1 MHIHANRQPLDCGV
15 PRQHW
20 AWLLALYTF
29 ASLIEVIF
37 WGQLSAFTP
46 LYLPHLGIAPHDVRR
61 WVGIIT
67 AVSATVGIPLV
78 PLWGA
83 LADRFSRQPLIV
95 RSFGAH
101 VLVGVLTILAPNVW
115 VFLAARALS
124 ALSLGNTGLMLST
137 LTERTP
143 SGRRGLAY
151 SIMNG
156 SQPLGVFLGPLIG
169 GPLLDR
175 IGFRLLI
182 AGDVG
187 LLLIAILALSLGYR
201 DTYRPPIEEPVLH
214 MAAQS
219 VTIIARSARLRTLF
233 PALFLL
239 SAGWTLATTYLP
251 LAVTALYHGADRG
264 TAVGTVIGVGGLA
277 ALLISPAAGL
287 LADRLG
293 HWRVLI
299 AGAGLSVLLW
309 PLPALAHG
317 LVPFA
322 LLWALIAG
330 TIAANF
336 SLGFSVLS
344 TSVGDAIRGRIM
356 SFSFLPTSVALA
368 IGPLIG
374 TVVTA
379 HAITA
384 VFPTAAVLTALGVG
398 MLVVAGKQ
406 PGVRPANAPPDA
418 VLR

>member
-1 MHIHANRQPLDCGV
+1 MPHRSWV
-15 PRQHW
+15 
-20 AWLLALYTF
+20 WLLALFTF

-61 WVGIIT
+61 WVGIIS

-83 LADRFSRQPLIV
+83 LADRFSRQPLII
-95 RSFGAH
+95 RSFFVHA
-101 VLVGVLTILAPNVW
+101 LIGVLTILASNVW
-115 VFLAARALS
+115 IFLAARALS

-137 LTERTP
+137 LTERVP
-143 SGRRGLAY
+143 EGRRGLAY

-156 SQPLGVFLGPLIG
+156 SQPLGVFIGPLLG

-175 IGFRLLI
+175 IGFRALLGI
-182 AGDVG
+182 DVA
-187 LLLIAILALSLGYR
+187 LLLVVVVALSVAYR
-201 DTYRPPIEEPVLH
+201 DTYRPQGEEPVLR
-214 MAAQS
+214 MAVES
-219 VTIIARSARLRTLF
+219 VTIIAGSARLRTLF

-239 SAGWTLATTYLP
+239 SSGWMLAITYLP
-251 LAVTALYHGADRG
+251 LAVTGLYHGHDPG
-264 TAVGTVIGVGGLA
+264 TAVGTVIGLGGLT
-277 ALLISPAAGL
+277 ALIISPAAGL
-287 LADRLG
+287 LADRTG

-299 AGAGLSVLLW
+299 AGTALSVFLW

-317 LVPFA
+317 LALFA
-322 LLWALIAG
+322 VLWALIAG
-330 TIAANF
+330 VLAANF

-379 HAITA
+379 HAISA
-384 VFPTAAVLTALGVG
+384 VFPTAAGLTMLGVG
-398 MLVVAGKQ
+398 ALIVARRQ
-406 PGVRPANAPPDA
+406 PAVRTAGHSEIA
-418 VLR
+418 VPEEPEDIVAR